1 MKQKEFIDN
10 VMTLLFGIDHDDI
23 PLDPHAMYDLAFNM
37 IKEKYKDKDVSL
49 PVITPVKDVEVMYK
63 EVRQGQL

>member
-10 VMTLLFGIDHDDI
+10 VMTLLFGKDHDDI
-23 PLDPHAMYDLAFNM
+23 PLDPHAMYDLAFGM
-37 IKEKYKDKDVSL
+37 IKEKDKDVSL
-49 PVITPVKDVEVMYK
+49 PVITPVKDAEVMYK